1 MRSDGWGQQG
11 VCEGAALKHSHHR
24 DAGSAARQMSS
35 RSCGCSF
42 PHYFSF
48 LGGIES
54 RPSAEM
60 RTGEVP
66 SMLEMRLL
74 GVAVWCLGCWAPEL
88 WMLVVTCAP
97 GAY

>member
-1 MRSDGWGQQG
+1 MGGGGRGG
-11 VCEGAALKHSHHR
+11 CEGAALKRSQHR

-60 RTGEVP
+60 RTGEVLSHVRDAP
-66 SMLEMRLL
+66 ARRGHLAVGPL
-74 GVAVWCLGCWAPEL
+74 GTRAVDAGG
-88 WMLVVTCAP
+88 TQAP